1 VRATAN
7 LSFKQA
13 AAVRARGGA
22 AFTPVKCAVDADC
35 LRGQTC
41 QGGVCALP

>member
-1 VRATAN
+1 MR
-7 LSFKQA
+7 
-13 AAVRARGGA
+13 RGPA
-22 AFTPVKCAVDADC
+22 LLVLLVKCAVDADC